1 MIFLKGGYPMKL
13 AAIALVFV
21 MMLSVTGCA
30 KKTAS
35 EQLVDDANKA
45 AKQLDRDVKN
55 LFK

>member
-1 MIFLKGGYPMKL
+1 MKL

-35 EQLVDDANKA
+35 EQLADDANKA